1 MALPIIDTMI
11 RNFEYAVQQEALR
24 AFAEC
29 IKNNE
34 NLHIRTLYSDV
45 HEKLSEKWPTFIQ
58 HWFEYR
64 GIEFGKD
71 SSWKCIIKVKV
82 YDAVNQKDI
91 IIPIETD
98 TELELKP
105 QKRQHNEE
113 PWETMIA

>member
-45 HEKLSEKWPTFIQ
+45 HEKLSEK
-58 HWFEYR
+58 
-64 GIEFGKD
+64 
-71 SSWKCIIKVKV
+71 
-82 YDAVNQKDI
+82 
-91 IIPIETD
+91 
-98 TELELKP
+98 
-105 QKRQHNEE
+105 
-113 PWETMIA
+113 